1 LSLRTGLTV
10 LFVSALMLYFS
21 NKLYCISH
29 KQVIMCN
36 TSHKK
41 AFKGLLYKI
50 GSAYRSWISPI
61 VVYDYVASPRDIDRI
76 SNNLVIEYHAGST
89 EC

>member
-1 LSLRTGLTV
+1 
-10 LFVSALMLYFS
+10 
-21 NKLYCISH
+21 
-29 KQVIMCN
+29 MCN

-41 AFKGLLYKI
+41 ALKELPYEI
-50 GSAYRSWISPI
+50 GSAYRSWISAI
-61 VVYDYVASPRDIDRI
+61 VVYDYVASSRYIDRI